1 MTTPDPAP
9 TSLDVDPGAGGVRG
23 AEGRV
28 LVTGGGGFIGRHV
41 VEALLAAG
49 HPVRVLD
56 SFRADVH
63 GADPDVAG
71 LVAAWGDGTVGPAGL
86 AGIAGPVDVQIGDVT
101 RADDV
106 DAALEGCDTVIH
118 LAAKVG
124 LGVDFDDTDDYV
136 HSNCTGSAVLLRSM
150 ARRGLTRVV
159 LASSMVVYGEG
170 DYLDASGA
178 VTRPAARTRT
188 DLEAGR
194 FDPTGPDGGPLRP
207 ALVGEDSL
215 IDPRNVYAAT
225 KLHQEH
231 LTGIWARSTGGRA
244 AMMRF
249 HNVYGPHMPMNTP
262 YAGVASIFRS
272 ALERGEAPRVFEDG
286 GQRRDLVHVRDVA
299 AAVVAA
305 LAWTGDQQEGTA
317 RAFNVG
323 SGVVHTIGDLAAALS
338 AAASG
343 AEPVVTG
350 EYRLGDVR
358 HITASSDRAAREL
371 GWRAAIGF
379 EDGVAEFATAPLRP
393 PVPRPE

>member
-1 MTTPDPAP
+1 MTTPAPAP
-9 TSLDVDPGAGGVRG
+9 IPHGVTAAAPEQGR
-23 AEGRV
+23 GRV

-41 VEALLAAG
+41 VEALLSAG

-63 GADPDVAG
+63 GAHPDVE
-71 LVAAWGDGTVGPAGL
+71 GL
-86 AGIAGPVDVQIGDVT
+86 ADTWADGPGGPVDVRVGDVT
-101 RADDV
+101 RTEDV
-106 DAALEGCDTVIH
+106 DAALEGCETVVH

-136 HSNCTGSAVLLRSM
+136 HSNCTGTAVVLRSV
-150 ARRGLTRVV
+150 ARLGLARVV
-159 LASSMVVYGEG
+159 VASSMVVYGEG

-178 VTRPAARTRT
+178 LTRPEPRTSR
-188 DLEAGR
+188 DLDAGR
-194 FDPTGPDGGPLRP
+194 FDPTAADGGPLRP
-207 ALVGEDSL
+207 TLVDEGSL
-215 IDPRNVYAAT
+215 LDPRNVYAAT

-231 LTGIWARSTGGRA
+231 LSAIWARSTGGRA
-244 AMMRF
+244 AMMRL

-305 LAWTGDQQEGTA
+305 LGWTDAQDAGTA

-338 AAASG
+338 TAAAG
-343 AEPVVTG
+343 PAPVVTG

-358 HITASSDRAAREL
+358 HITASSARAAREL
-371 GWRAAIGF
+371 GWRASVGF
-379 EDGVAEFATAPLRP
+379 EDGVAEFATAPLRR
-393 PVPRPE
+393 PVSLE